1 MGKCFRTVYFDAQV
15 YLDAEKA
22 KVDFNGVCNQAIK
35 EATSGSTAGETLKAD
50 AEKEKDNQLMMRLS
64 TPKNSQDL
72 LKWKRAVAF
81 YSQKYGINS
90 EEVMRRFQ

>member
-1 MGKCFRTVYFDAQV
+1 
-15 YLDAEKA
+15 LDAEKA
-22 KVDFNGVCNQAIK
+22 GVDFNGVCNQAIK
-35 EATSGSTAGETLKAD
+35 EAAHPAENPTGKELNKKAEE
-50 AEKEKDNQLMMRLS
+50 AKDNQLMIRLS
-64 TPKNSQDL
+64 NPKNSQDL